1 MKDIKDNNRKPLGN
15 QAARTAGK
23 TENKPG
29 TANKGKPVQGKS
41 GK

>member
-1 MKDIKDNNRKPLGN
+1 MKDVKDNNRKPN
-15 QAARTAGK
+15 QDHRTAGK